1 MTSTGREWEERQ
13 RALQAQKDIMARHYS
28 ALKQAMDHFRAQQNT
43 RLKHLS
49 ANRYETQRSST
60 MLGITYPKHVSA
72 NRYQTP
78 GSNTVICIACPKHV
92 PADR

>member
-1 MTSTGREWEERQ
+1 MRSQLSDLTVQDSLSQWRTKMSSTGREWEERQ

-49 ANRYETQRSST
+49 ANRYQTQ
-60 MLGITYPKHVSA
+60 
-72 NRYQTP
+72 
-78 GSNTVICIACPKHV
+78 GSNTVLACTCPSMSL
-92 PADR
+92 PGR